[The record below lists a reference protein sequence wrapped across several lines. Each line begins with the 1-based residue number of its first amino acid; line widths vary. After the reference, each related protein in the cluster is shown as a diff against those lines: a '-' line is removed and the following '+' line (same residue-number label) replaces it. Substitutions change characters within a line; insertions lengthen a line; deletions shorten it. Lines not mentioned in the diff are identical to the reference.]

1 MYTSPIALLS
11 QTEQLSSQRSQA
23 IIKHAMAAIALV
35 GVLAV
40 AQPVWGQVLSGP
52 GGGGGTGG
60 GGLTGGIFLTGNTI
74 NSSSGVPA
82 DASLTISGLG
92 GASVGMSGSVL
103 LISGGAAGAAT
114 ASLTALGNTT
124 GLTSSQ
130 TQALTSGAISGAGIA
145 SVGYSNGTLL
155 VSVTSAASG
164 SVINLFALGN
174 TTGATSSTT
183 ATLSQLSF
191 SAAGG
196 ASLGYS
202 TTAAGAGVIIVSAP
216 TTVASATS
224 GAQIAIGNT
233 TGATSS
239 ESTPV
244 TAFNVSGAGGDSV
257 GFSLGTMIVSGQ
269 PASATSMGKTAI
281 GNTTGLTSS
290 QSQALTSAVYS
301 GAGGVSLGYSNN
313 TMIISGATGGGGGA
327 TISMVTG
334 PVLPGSGYTSLQPG
348 SEYMLPVVVPAALVL
363 NQAHLLMQNAIL
375 GPAAGGLASSA
386 ASRTGSYGVTET
398 VSMGLYSTTAASA
411 FASFAMLTGLFAV
424 NASLSESGTSWSAT
438 HSVTYPS
445 GSVSASTT
453 FSTTT
458 ASSSWAEN
466 NLQSLYASVG
476 NQLRFDVAA
485 TAQSTINA
493 GAYLAGA
500 FWATATARLGAYSA
514 AGITMSMNLMAGVAG
529 ISWAGAGLGALQM
542 FLTDKPIGS
551 TAVEAPWQIGS
562 LATSLSASFS
572 QSQISNFTASS
583 YNGFFVS
590 MGAS

>member
-35 GVLAV
+35 GALAV

-145 SVGYSNGTLL
+145 SVGYSNGTLV
-155 VSVTSAASG
+155 VSATSAASG

-313 TMIISGATGGGGGA
+313 TMIISGATGGGGG
-327 TISMVTG
+327 G
-334 PVLPGSGYTSLQPG
+334 VLSR
-348 SEYMLPVVVPAALVL
+348 LVL
-363 NQAHLLMQNAIL
+363 QEWGQSSQTSSSIGNMTAVEPAPLQASQAFGNIHFIISTDSQAGFL
-375 GPAAGGLASSA
+375 GGASSA
-386 ASRTGSYGVTET
+386 VSGSAAATAILSFVGV
-398 VSMGLYSTTAASA
+398 LYSESAANQ
-411 FASFAMLTGLFAV
+411 FTSFISGV
-424 NASLSESGTSWSAT
+424 NPISINETLSESGTSWSESISISMSTDVGAAFT
-438 HSVTYPS
+438 TSTSGTTGTTNYNSDWLAVSSIIRISGNLVVPMSVTSSVAPGFYLAGIGFS
-445 GSVSASTT
+445 GM
-453 FSTTT
+453 STTT
-458 ASSSWAEN
+458 AGTNRLVTARFHPISFFNVTAPAVGGTIVLGQSFGVNVLPGLAGLMAASASSSFN
-466 NLQSLYASVG
+466 TT
-476 NQLRFDVAA
+476 D
-485 TAQSTINA
+485 
-493 GAYLAGA
+493 
-500 FWATATARLGAYSA
+500 LG
-514 AGITMSMNLMAGVAG
+514 G
-529 ISWAGAGLGALQM
+529 
-542 FLTDKPIGS
+542 
-551 TAVEAPWQIGS
+551 QIGPVFMS
-562 LATSLSASFS
+562 LGLH
-572 QSQISNFTASS
+572 
-583 YNGFFVS
+583 
-590 MGAS
+590 